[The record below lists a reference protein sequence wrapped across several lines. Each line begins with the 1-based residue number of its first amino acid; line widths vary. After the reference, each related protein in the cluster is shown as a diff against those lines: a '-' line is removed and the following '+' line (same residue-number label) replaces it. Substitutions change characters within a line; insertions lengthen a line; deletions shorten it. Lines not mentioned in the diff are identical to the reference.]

1 MKSNDNQQVSSLLL
15 RVRAG
20 DEGAFGDLLEMYEPL
35 VKGIVR
41 RFSLDEDDLY
51 SEACMAFYKAAL
63 NYDLSQN
70 EVTFGLYANV
80 CITNRMCDLVRS
92 DSRRPL
98 LVDDKDVDAIAVEG
112 GILPRL
118 VREESRR
125 EFRRVARALL
135 SDYEF
140 SVLSMWLK
148 GEKTADIANSL
159 SVSAKSV
166 DNAKARILKKLR
178 EGLPPSAE

>member
-1 MKSNDNQQVSSLLL
+1 
-15 RVRAG
+15 
-20 DEGAFGDLLEMYEPL
+20 
-35 VKGIVR
+35 
-41 RFSLDEDDLY
+41 
-51 SEACMAFYKAAL
+51 
-63 NYDLSQN
+63 
-70 EVTFGLYANV
+70 
-80 CITNRMCDLVRS
+80 MCDLVRS
-92 DSRRPL
+92 DSRRPP

-112 GILPRL
+112 GILPHL

-125 EFRRVARALL
+125 EFRRMARALL